1 MTRDT
6 ATVGQHRWHAAD
18 SYDEATGRLQ
28 RRNAALVAR
37 LHPDPERVRH
47 ALDVGCGTGALTEEL
62 LSRLP
67 TAARIT
73 GLDVSADMLRHAR
86 ARTAE
91 QEARRVEF
99 RHGSLLDTGAVEGP
113 YDAVFSNAALHW
125 MHPRYDDCFTRLR
138 HLLAPDGLLC
148 AATAGRSA
156 ATDDFDHQVGGRV
169 RRLLGQDTADD
180 FTRRRLT
187 CAELVAVGERNGL
200 AAEDAF
206 LVERRSSVSV
216 PAYVTWWL
224 ASGGPWQ
231 ADPPRR
237 ERAVELLQ
245 GALGGPDGEIE
256 VVHASVFAVLRR
268 PVGRP

>member
-1 MTRDT
+1 MTDDI
-6 ATVGQHRWHAAD
+6 ATVERHRWHAAA

-37 LHPDPERVRH
+37 LHPAPESVRH

-62 LSRLP
+62 LDRLP
-67 TAARIT
+67 TARVT
-73 GLDVSADMLRHAR
+73 GLDVSADMLRLARSRTGEQGAAR
-86 ARTAE
+86 A
-91 QEARRVEF
+91 EF
-99 RHGSLLDTGAVEGP
+99 TLGSLLDPQAVSSP
-113 YDAVFSNAALHW
+113 FDAVFSNAALHW
-125 MHPRYDDCFTRLR
+125 MYPQYDDCFARIRQLMVP
-138 HLLAPDGLLC
+138 AGWLC

-156 ATDDFDHQVGGRV
+156 ATDDFDRRVGARV
-169 RRLLGQDTADD
+169 RRVLDRDTADD

-187 CAELVAVGERNGL
+187 ADQLVAVARRNGL
-200 AAEDAF
+200 AVDDVF
-206 LVERRSSVSV
+206 LVERRSAVPV

-245 GALGGPDGEIE
+245 GALGGPEADIE
-256 VVHASVFAVLRR
+256 LVHASVFATLRR
-268 PVGRP
+268 PNSTK

>member
-1 MTRDT
+1 MTQDI
-6 ATVGQHRWHAAD
+6 ATVRRHRWHAAD

-28 RRNAALVAR
+28 RRNAALVAG
-37 LHPDPERVRH
+37 LHPDPGAVRN

-62 LSRLP
+62 LTRLP
-67 TAARIT
+67 TAAHIT
-73 GLDVSADMLRHAR
+73 GLDVSADMLHHAR
-86 ARTAE
+86 ARTGE
-91 QEARRVEF
+91 QAAGRLEF
-99 RHGSLLDTGAVEGP
+99 RHGSLLDPEAVTGAF
-113 YDAVFSNAALHW
+113 DAVFSNAALHW
-125 MHPRYDDCFTRLR
+125 MYPRYDDCFARLR

-156 ATDDFDHQVGGRV
+156 ATDDFDRRVGARV

-180 FTRRRLT
+180 FTRRRLS
-187 CAELVAVGERNGL
+187 CDELTVVAGRNAL
-200 AAEDAF
+200 AVEDVF
-206 LVERRSSVSV
+206 LVERRAAVSV

-231 ADPPRR
+231 EDPPRR

-256 VVHASVFAVLRR
+256 LVHASVFTVLRR
-268 PVGRP
+268 PVGRD